1 MSNGEARERGR
12 AGVARKTGS
21 RIEEWQVVA
30 RCRVRT
36 REGGCKDWGGRR
48 SHKKGRERGSGTE
61 ERGQGRKKR
70 EVGKGRGRW
79 QHLIVTRIEIK

>member
-1 MSNGEARERGR
+1 M
-12 AGVARKTGS
+12 ARKTGS
-21 RIEEWQVVA
+21 QIEEWQVVA

-70 EVGKGRGRW
+70 EVGEGRGRGRESANY
-79 QHLIVTRIEIK
+79 TRKTTVNRAKSR